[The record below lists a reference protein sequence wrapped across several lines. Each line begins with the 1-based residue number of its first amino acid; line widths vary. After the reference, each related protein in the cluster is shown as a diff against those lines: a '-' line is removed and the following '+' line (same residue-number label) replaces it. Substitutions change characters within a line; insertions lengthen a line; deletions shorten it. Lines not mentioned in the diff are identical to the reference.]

1 MGEGGGLS
9 VAALLLHLLSWILFD
24 VIYQIYFLEGLL
36 VLQLMEV

>member
-9 VAALLLHLLSWILFD
+9 VAALLLHLLSWILD